1 MAKKHLFDL
10 IQSLSMSEK
19 RFFKVF
25 SSRHVIGNENDYV
38 KLFDLIQGMD
48 IYDEDLVVKAK
59 FIKNSSAEKNYLYR
73 LVLKSLNAY
82 HAQNSFRT
90 KVYDYLISIEV
101 LFQKGLY
108 SQAAPLVEKA
118 LKLAE
123 ENEMFRQQL
132 VLTEIKEEL
141 LLKNQQ
147 YDSAL
152 KVLST
157 DFPLMDLVY
166 NLMSLK
172 DLTTKGYSQNLA
184 KGVVRENADL
194 IAFKNLLKA
203 PIVKNE
209 SLALSKRAR
218 LHQISV
224 QLTYNMVAGN
234 NKKVL
239 KYAGLILRHYET
251 NTHLINATPI
261 GYVSSCFILGSAQIE
276 SVDKLGIQNTLK
288 RIENSVNYESVKK
301 SQKAVSFAFF
311 YKHILLIQL
320 NRINGEEKV
329 IISQLQEIEEL
340 ISNHIKFIT
349 KPQLYDLYF
358 QMAIAYFDVEAFK
371 QSMKY
376 TNEILNDLSF
386 KFRDDFMNSVK
397 LFNLIVHF
405 ELGNDFTLDYLS
417 KSTHN
422 YLKRKNRLFEVER
435 TLINFFTKYQLNLSS
450 ISAKNELKKI
460 ELKLTELKS
469 DKYEKK
475 AFQYFDYLIW
485 VQSKLLN
492 FKY

>member
-1 MAKKHLFDL
+1 MAKKHLFEL

-38 KLFDLIQGMD
+38 KLFDLIQAMD
-48 IYDEDLVVKAK
+48 IYDENLVVKAK
-59 FIKNSSAEKNYLYR
+59 FVKNSSAEKNYLYR
-73 LVLKSLNAY
+73 LILKSLNAY
-82 HAQNSFRT
+82 NAQNSFRN

-108 SQAAPLVEKA
+108 TQAAPLVEKA
-118 LKLAE
+118 IKLTE

-141 LLKNQQ
+141 LLKNQE

-152 KVLST
+152 KVLSN
-157 DFPLMDLVY
+157 DVLLMDLVY
-166 NLMSLK
+166 NLMSLI

-184 KGVVRENADL
+184 KGVVRENDDL
-194 IAFKNLLKA
+194 IAFKNLLKD

-209 SLALSKRAR
+209 SMALSKRAR

-239 KYAGLILRHYET
+239 KYADLILKHYET
-251 NTHLINATPI
+251 NMHLINTTPI
-261 GYVSSCFILGSAQIE
+261 GYVSSSFILGSAQIE
-276 SVDKLGIQNTLK
+276 SEDKLGIQNTLK

-311 YKHILLIQL
+311 YKHILLAQL
-320 NRINGEEKV
+320 NRINGDEKV
-329 IISQLQEIEEL
+329 ITSQLKEIEEL
-340 ISNHIKFIT
+340 IANHIKFIT

-358 QMAIAYFDVEAFK
+358 QMALAYFDIKAFK

-386 KFRDDFMNSVK
+386 KSRDDFMNSVK

-435 TLINFFTKYQLNLSS
+435 TLIKFFEKYDLNLCG
-450 ISAKNELKKI
+450 ISELKKI
-460 ELKLTELKS
+460 ELKLMELKG
-469 DKYEKK
+469 DKFEKK

>member
-38 KLFDLIQGMD
+38 KLFDLIQRMD
-48 IYDEDLVVKAK
+48 IYDESLVIKAK

-82 HAQNSFRT
+82 HAQNSVRT

-108 SQAAPLVEKA
+108 MQAAALVEKA
-118 LKLAE
+118 LKLAV

-132 VLTEIKEEL
+132 VLTEIKQEL
-141 LLKNQQ
+141 LLKNQE
-147 YDSAL
+147 YGAAL
-152 KVLST
+152 KVFTT
-157 DFPLMDLVY
+157 DFYSMDLVY

-172 DLTTKGYSQNLA
+172 ELTTKGYNQNLA
-184 KGVVRENADL
+184 KGVVRENDDL
-194 IAFKNLLKA
+194 ISFKKLVKDT
-203 PIVKNE
+203 IVKNE
-209 SLALSKRAR
+209 NQALSKRAR

-224 QLTYNMVAGN
+224 LLTYNMVAGSN
-234 NKKVL
+234 TKVL
-239 KYAGLILRHYET
+239 KYAELILRHYESHA
-251 NTHLINATPI
+251 HLINTTPI

-288 RIENSVNYESVKK
+288 RIEKSVNYESVKK

-320 NRINGEEKV
+320 NRINGDEKT
-329 IISQLQEIEEL
+329 ISYQLKEIEEL
-340 ISNHIKFIT
+340 ITNHIRFIT

-358 QMAIAYFDVEAFK
+358 QMALAYFDVATFK
-371 QSMKY
+371 KSMKY

-386 KFRDDFMNSVK
+386 KCRDDFMNSVK

-417 KSTHN
+417 KSTYN

-435 TLINFFTKYQLNLSS
+435 TLIKFFTKHEINLVSK
-450 ISAKNELKKI
+450 SAEYELKKI
-460 ELKLTELKS
+460 ELKLIELKG
-469 DKYEKK
+469 DKFEKK

-485 VQSKLLN
+485 IQSKLL
-492 FKY
+492 KI

>member
-1 MAKKHLFDL
+1 
-10 IQSLSMSEK
+10 
-19 RFFKVF
+19 
-25 SSRHVIGNENDYV
+25 
-38 KLFDLIQGMD
+38 
-48 IYDEDLVVKAK
+48 
-59 FIKNSSAEKNYLYR
+59 
-73 LVLKSLNAY
+73 
-82 HAQNSFRT
+82 
-90 KVYDYLISIEV
+90 
-101 LFQKGLY
+101 
-108 SQAAPLVEKA
+108 
-118 LKLAE
+118 
-123 ENEMFRQQL
+123 
-132 VLTEIKEEL
+132 
-141 LLKNQQ
+141 
-147 YDSAL
+147 
-152 KVLST
+152 
-157 DFPLMDLVY
+157 
-166 NLMSLK
+166 
-172 DLTTKGYSQNLA
+172 
-184 KGVVRENADL
+184 
-194 IAFKNLLKA
+194 LLKA

-288 RIENSVNYESVKK
+288 RIENSVNHESVKK

-320 NRINGEEKV
+320 NRINGDEKV
-329 IISQLQEIEEL
+329 ITSQLQEIEDL
-340 ISNHIKFIT
+340 IANHIKFIT

-358 QMAIAYFDVEAFK
+358 QMALAYFDIEAFK
-371 QSMKY
+371 HSMKY

-386 KFRDDFMNSVK
+386 KCRDDFMNSVK

-435 TLINFFTKYQLNLSS
+435 TLIKFFEKYDLNLCG
-450 ISAKNELKKI
+450 ISELKKI
-460 ELKLTELKS
+460 ELKLMELKG
-469 DKYEKK
+469 DKFEKK